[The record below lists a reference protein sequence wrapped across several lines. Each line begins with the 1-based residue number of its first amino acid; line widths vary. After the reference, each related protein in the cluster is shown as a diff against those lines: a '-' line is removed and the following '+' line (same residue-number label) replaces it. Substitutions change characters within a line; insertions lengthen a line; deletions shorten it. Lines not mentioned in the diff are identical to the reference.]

1 MQMNN
6 RVQSPSM
13 LILPMSLVAG
23 MAPDVLRGLC
33 PRPCDVCKKNQ
44 IRRAMAVISREYPL
58 EWSQITRQYGR

>member
-1 MQMNN
+1 MIVN
-6 RVQSPSM
+6 SCP
-13 LILPMSLVAG
+13 LLTG